1 MQKTIVLLAGLLWQA
16 LAIPLSGLNEFY
28 PSSIALGDT
37 TNDKTHPFTTFTLDK
52 DTPVATLD
60 YGYEVAGYPFFQVS
74 SFQGRVQ
81 VESRYTEDLGDIDLP
96 FSDGPFSFGQGLT
109 NTYRVETF
117 EVTSACQLESYLA
130 QGGQRWQTLRLLTS
144 GSVTF
149 SKVGFRATVD
159 KLDYN
164 RLPGQFTSSNPLYD
178 EIWKLGA
185 RAAGAS
191 CFAAGAYKTIWETS
205 DS

>member
-144 GSVTF
+144 GS
-149 SKVGFRATVD
+149 
-159 KLDYN
+159 
-164 RLPGQFTSSNPLYD
+164 
-178 EIWKLGA
+178 
-185 RAAGAS
+185 
-191 CFAAGAYKTIWETS
+191 
-205 DS
+205 